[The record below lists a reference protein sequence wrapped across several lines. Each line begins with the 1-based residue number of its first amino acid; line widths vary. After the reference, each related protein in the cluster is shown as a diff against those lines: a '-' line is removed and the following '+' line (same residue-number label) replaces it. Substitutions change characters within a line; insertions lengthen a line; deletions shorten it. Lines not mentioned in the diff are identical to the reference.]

1 MAPIATINFC
11 GASPPAYTGG
21 NMAHG
26 TFRSLSVLAVLLA
39 IALAI
44 VTYFGV
50 EVLLRSE
57 ETGVLLSVIR
67 RDRSRV

>member
-1 MAPIATINFC
+1 MAVVVA
-11 GASPPAYTGG
+11 GVAYLITGG
-21 NMAHG
+21 
-26 TFRSLSVLAVLLA
+26 SVQGGLRPLVAVLLA
-39 IALAI
+39 IALAV

-67 RDRSRV
+67 RDRARV

>member
-1 MAPIATINFC
+1 MAVVVA
-11 GASPPAYTGG
+11 GVAYLITRGSVQGG
-21 NMAHG
+21 VRPLVAV
-26 TFRSLSVLAVLLA
+26 LVAVALAV
-39 IALAI
+39 

>member
-1 MAPIATINFC
+1 LAA
-11 GASPPAYTGG
+11 
-21 NMAHG
+21 
-26 TFRSLSVLAVLLA
+26 VLAA
-39 IALAI
+39 IALAV

-50 EVLLRSE
+50 EFLLRSE